1 MKKLF
6 ASALAV
12 TVALAIGG
20 TGVAPAIAAST
31 TSAQFIQVADYHH
44 HRGFYARGHYGY
56 YNGYRGDRHRH
67 HGWREY
73 NGYWFPPSAFIG
85 AAIGGIIGGAIAHSA
100 R

>member
-1 MKKLF
+1 M
-6 ASALAV
+6 A
-12 TVALAIGG
+12 
-20 TGVAPAIAAST
+20 AP
-31 TSAQFIQVADYHH
+31 YHH
-44 HRGFYARGHYGY
+44 HNRGFYMQGHYGY

-85 AAIGGIIGGAIAHSA
+85 AAIGGIIGGAIAHS

>member
-1 MKKLF
+1 MKKIF

-12 TVALAIGG
+12 SVALAIAG
-20 TGVAPAIAAST
+20 TGVAPAIAASA

-44 HRGFYARGHYGY
+44 RGFYMQGHYGY

-67 HGWREY
+67 PGWRHY

-85 AAIGGIIGGAIAHSA
+85 AAIGGIIGGAIAHSTH